1 MSRALAVAVVGAAL
15 VAAGA
20 TAATPTPKR
29 GGTLTIAV
37 APFQMPNCLN
47 LFGPCGLTT
56 ISPAITQVLEGAFE
70 VGPDHA
76 FRPNLVSRVEIG
88 RRPFTLTYHI
98 RPEARWSDGVPVT
111 ADDFRFTRQVFTTTR
126 LTGPGTDRRE
136 EYAKIRSFRVLGPKR
151 FSLDLREPVARWQAL
166 LFEVVLPAHAL
177 AGEEIASVWRTR
189 IENPR
194 TRRPIGSGPFLI
206 ERLEP
211 GRELVLVRNPRYWR
225 RPAHLDRI
233 VLRTFAPDTELGLA
247 PAARSREIDMLSCCF
262 GAADVRPVSGW
273 RVLVYASVF
282 REHLA
287 FRFGPGGS
295 VALRSPLVR
304 RAIAYGV
311 DRGDIARRIGA
322 GVGSRVRPLESS
334 VFLAGEPAYRPT
346 WDGYRYSP
354 ERARRLLE
362 QAGCRRGSDGIYAC
376 SGERL
381 SLRFA
386 APAGEPPRRRAL
398 ELARLHLGRVGIEV
412 QPFYAPAPALFN
424 VILPRG
430 EFDVALF
437 AWGSRSGGAPM
448 PGIRCGDEQNW
459 TGYCSRLVQRDLVQ
473 ADRIVDLR
481 QRARVLNSADAK
493 LARDVP
499 LLPLYQQA
507 RPIAFRARVR
517 GVVAGGTFEQIF
529 ERSEDWWLAP

>member
-1 MSRALAVAVVGAAL
+1 VARALAAAL
-15 VAAGA
+15 LAAALAAGGA
-20 TAATPTPKR
+20 GAATPAPKR
-29 GGTLTIAV
+29 GGTLVVAV
-37 APFQMPNCLN
+37 APFQMPNCLS

-88 RRPFTLTYHI
+88 RNPFTLTYHI

-111 ADDFRFTRQVFTTTR
+111 AHDFRFTQQVFTKTA
-126 LTGPGTDRRE
+126 LTGPGTDRRQ
-136 EYAKIRSFRVLGPKR
+136 EYAKIRRFRVLGPKR
-151 FSLDLREPVARWQAL
+151 FRLDLREPVARWQAL
-166 LFEVVLPAHAL
+166 FFEVVLPAHVL
-177 AGEEIASVWRTR
+177 TGEDVTSVWRTR

-194 TRRPIGSGPFLI
+194 TRRPIGSGPFLTD
-206 ERLEP
+206 RLEP

-225 RPAHLDRI
+225 RTAHLDRI
-233 VLRTFAPDTELGLA
+233 ALRSFAPDRELGLA
-247 PAARSREIDMLSCCF
+247 PAARSGEIGMLSCCF
-262 GAADVRPVSGW
+262 GAADVRRVSGW

-287 FRFGPGGS
+287 FRVGPGGHT
-295 VALRSPLVR
+295 ALGSPLVR
-304 RAIAYGV
+304 RAVAYGV

-334 VFLAGEPAYRPT
+334 FFIAGEPGYGQT
-346 WDGYRYSP
+346 WSGYRYDP
-354 ERARRLLE
+354 ARARRLLE

-381 SLRFA
+381 SLRFT

-398 ELARLHLGRVGIEV
+398 ELARLHLERVGIEV
-412 QPFYAPAPALFN
+412 QPVYFAGSIAPFLG
-424 VILPRG
+424 RG
-430 EFDVALF
+430 DFDVALF

-448 PGIRCGDEQNW
+448 PDIRCGDEQNW
-459 TGYCSRLVQRDLVQ
+459 TGYCNRLVQRDLVQ

-481 QRARVLNSADAK
+481 QRTRVLNAADAK
-493 LARDVP
+493 LANEVP
-499 LLPLYQQA
+499 ILPLYQQA
-507 RPIAFRARVR
+507 RPIAYRARVR